1 MLSVDCLSRLWFDQL
16 PSVWSTLGDEATID
30 VIPLF
35 GVPFAGKELTTGID
49 GGGIIDVDWWCLAL
63 DKIPR
68 ELFGLS
74 LGASRFA
81 VDAEMLFAGLR
92 GPELSRTGLTA
103 AFNKF
108 AHDASL
114 RFCRSPDGVEP
125 DADDDGWGWW

>member
-1 MLSVDCLSRLWFDQL
+1 MSVDCLSPLWFDQL
-16 PSVWSTLGDEATID
+16 PSVWTTLGDEATID

-35 GVPFAGKELTTGID
+35 GVPFAGKDLTTGID
-49 GGGIIDVDWWCLAL
+49 GGGIIEVDWWCLAL

-74 LGASRFA
+74 LGTSRFA
-81 VDAEMLFAGLR
+81 VDAETLVVGLA
-92 GPELSRTGLTA
+92 GPELSRIGLTT
-103 AFNKF
+103 AFNKL

-114 RFCRSPDGVEP
+114 RFFRSPDGVEP